1 MTQQLQNQ
9 IIIIGLIGD
18 NRTGKDT
25 FASYLNIH
33 NNFKHLA
40 FADPIKE
47 VSKILFDFTDNQLYN
62 DEKDIIDERW
72 GFAPREFFQQFGTEI
87 MQKDIYN
94 YIPGL
99 KVKPKNFWA
108 ERLVREIENDIIK
121 KQKQQQ
127 HNFIITDIRFNHELE
142 TLYTF
147 IDAMKSKSQY
157 EIIFK
162 TIKIEKPKLENLS
175 PSKLTHES
183 QLQVNNL
190 TADITILNDADY
202 SSYIVKIKDVIK
214 TLGLLI
220 NS

>member
-1 MTQQLQNQ
+1 MTQQLQNS

-121 KQKQQQ
+121 KQQY
-127 HNFIITDIRFNHELE
+127 NFIITDIRFNHELE

-147 IDAMKSKSQY
+147 IDAMKSKAQN

-162 TIKIEKPKLENLS
+162 TIKIEKPKQE
-175 PSKLTHES
+175 PIKTSKLTHES

-214 TLGLLI
+214 TLGLFI
-220 NS
+220 TS